1 MIPRK
6 MTIVL
11 MLLATASAGAQP
23 DTPAHD
29 GAGVTVGTVT
39 GQDVYIRSDHTVNA
53 YPCAKISAPD
63 TVDII
68 GQDGDWLQILPPPGL
83 VFSVISKDYVDLP
96 PGERIGTVTGD
107 VVRVYAGSDEWDL
120 AGLAGHYVIQGHLNT
135 GDTVVVIGE
144 GVDYYE
150 IAPPGGAFVW
160 ISSQFVRIGDAP
172 ADETATDTDDAEQE
186 DAQGP
191 AALTEAGRQFQLV
204 GQSLLQE
211 LRKPRSQQD
220 LRGLLAEYQAIDV
233 PAGSVLS
240 IAIDRRVAYL
250 QDLIELQDEAAEV
263 ERMAALSRARRTDF
277 QRRAHDADGQQPV
290 APQPLGSEF
299 TAWGVLSPSGVYS
312 GGPAPRRYLL
322 RNPDTRRITA
332 YARSVDGEVDL
343 SDYEGRLI
351 GVFGRATYEA
361 DTGLNVVD
369 VVRVEFLTPVEAPVE
384 PVMPSLVPPADD
396 AAVPDQPVPPV
407 PAGPDQGPVGPPPPI
422 PPEPI
427 LVEPDRPVT
436 DDSPPELAPQPDD
449 ETPSTTPDQT
459 APPPDAEEPQPDV
472 PDQPERPS
480 VLIHPPEDEGPSTAP
495 ARPVRPSRSTIR
507 PQPIPADDE
516 SEPPSTPSAPPAEDT
531 APQGPP
537 RPDSDVAPP
546 PAQTP
551 QEPVEDEEQP
561 QTPPRPIVDMHQPL
575 PPEGLPSDEEPP
587 ADTPSINPD
596 EYD

>member
-6 MTIVL
+6 MTIIL
-11 MLLATASAGAQP
+11 MLLAAASAGAQP
-23 DTPAHD
+23 DMSAHD

-39 GQDVYIRSDHTVNA
+39 GQNVYIRSDHTVNA
-53 YPCAKISAPD
+53 YPCAKISGPD
-63 TVDII
+63 TVEVI

-96 PGERIGTVTGD
+96 PGEQIGTVTGD
-107 VVRVYAGSDEWDL
+107 LVRVYAGSDEWDL
-120 AGLAGHYVIQGHLNT
+120 GGLAGHYVKQGHLNT
-135 GDTVVVIGE
+135 GNTVVVIGE

-150 IAPPGGAFVW
+150 IAPPGGVFVW
-160 ISSQFVRIGDAP
+160 ISSQFVRIGDETAE
-172 ADETATDTDDAEQE
+172 ADETATNTDDAEQE
-186 DAQGP
+186 DTQEP

-204 GQSLLQE
+204 GQSLLHE
-211 LRKPRSQQD
+211 LQNPRSRQD
-220 LRGLLAEYQAIDV
+220 LRGLLEQYQAIDV

-263 ERMAALSRARRTDF
+263 ERMAARSHARRADF
-277 QRRAHDADGQQPV
+277 QRGAHDADGPQPV

-312 GGPAPRRYLL
+312 GGAAPRRYLL

-332 YARSVDGEVDL
+332 YARSVNGEVDL
-343 SDYEGRLI
+343 SEYEGRLI
-351 GVFGRATYEA
+351 GVFGRVAYEA

-369 VVRVEFLTPVEAPVE
+369 VVRVEFLTPVEAPLVPE
-384 PVMPSLVPPADD
+384 MPLLVPPDGE
-396 AAVPDQPVPPV
+396 AVPDQPVPPV
-407 PAGPDQGPVGPPPPI
+407 PAGPDQGPTGPPPPI

-427 LVEPDRPVT
+427 LLEPDRPVPG
-436 DDSPPELAPQPDD
+436 DSPPEVAPQLDD
-449 ETPSTTPDQT
+449 ETPSPPDQA
-459 APPPDAEEPQPDV
+459 APPPDAEPEPDEPDES
-472 PDQPERPS
+472 ERPS
-480 VLIHPPEDEGPSTAP
+480 VLIHPPEDEGPSTVP
-495 ARPVRPSRSTIR
+495 ARPVRPSRPTSR
-507 PQPIPADDE
+507 PRPTPADDE
-516 SEPPSTPSAPPAEDT
+516 SEPPSTPSAPPAEDA

-561 QTPPRPIVDMHQPL
+561 QAPPRPTVDMHRPL
-575 PPEGLPSDEEPP
+575 PTEGLPSDEEPP
-587 ADTPSINPD
+587 AGTPSVNPD